1 MKCFVETKNQEG
13 FTLIEIILTIVL
25 ASILGSMLV
34 SYVGTAMIRSS
45 EPIGW
50 LKKTLALNM
59 TMENITNDYNN
70 TQDIAALKAS
80 VGAEGVDQDND
91 YGSYHVEENRY
102 IEFVS
107 ENEQNDTT
115 CPYTILKV
123 TISDT
128 VNTGQKF
135 TSIFTGNVPC
145 P

>member
-1 MKCFVETKNQEG
+1 MKCFVETKKQNG

-59 TMENITNDYNN
+59 TMENITNDYNTN
-70 TQDIAALKAS
+70 QDIAALYTS
-80 VGAEGVDQDND
+80 VGTEGDDKTNAYGTYRVDK
-91 YGSYHVEENRY
+91 NRY
-102 IEFVS
+102 ILF
-107 ENEQNDTT
+107 NAGAEQNDTT
-115 CPYTILKV
+115 SPCEILKV